1 MAPEARSGLRAIL
14 HVDMDA
20 FYASVE
26 ILDNPELAG
35 KAVIVGGAGA
45 RGVVASCS
53 YEARAYGVRSAM
65 PSSRARRLCPHA
77 VFVAGRYDRYA
88 EVSAQIHAVFESFT
102 PLVEGIS
109 LDEAFLDVTGSI
121 RLFGPAPE
129 IARMIRERIRSDLH
143 LGCSVGVAP
152 SKFLAKLAS
161 EAAKPHA
168 SLKGIVPGDGVVVVS
183 PGQELSF
190 LHPLPIE
197 ALWGVGPATAERLRR
212 LGVTTVSDLATLPA
226 ATLEG
231 AVGRAAGSHLLR
243 LANGIDDRPVEPD
256 REVKSI
262 SHEETYAV
270 DRVDADGLHAEA
282 VRMSDAVAARM
293 RKSGLTGRTVTIKIR
308 YGDFRTLTRSRTLPR
323 WVQDGQAVASVAGE
337 LLETIDLADG
347 IRLLGVG
354 VSNLTADKLEPVQME
369 LFAESGTDQESG
381 TRPDN
386 RDRWTA
392 ETSTTDRWR
401 SATGAVDS
409 IRDRFGDSAVAP
421 ATTVG
426 DRGIRI
432 KRSGDTQWGPRSEHL
447 R

>member
-1 MAPEARSGLRAIL
+1 MASEDRAGSRAIL

-26 ILDNPELAG
+26 ILDNPDLQG
-35 KAVIVGGAGA
+35 KPVIVGGAGA

-77 VFVAGRYDRYA
+77 VFVAGRYDRYS
-88 EVSAQIHAVFESFT
+88 EVSRQIHAVFESFT

-121 RLFGPAPE
+121 RLFGPAPHIAAE
-129 IARMIRERIRSDLH
+129 IRKRIQSDLG

-161 EAAKPHA
+161 EAAKPRS
-168 SLKGIVPGDGVVVVS
+168 SLKGVVPGQGVVIVQ
-183 PGQELSF
+183 PGSELVF

-212 LGVTTVSDLATLPA
+212 LGVTTVGELATLPP
-226 ATLEG
+226 ATVEA
-231 AVGRAAGSHLLR
+231 AVGKASGSHLLR
-243 LANGIDDRPVEPD
+243 LANGIDDRHVEPD

-270 DRVDADGLHAEA
+270 DRTDADGLHTEA
-282 VRMSDAVAARM
+282 VRMSDSVASRM
-293 RKSGLTGRTVTIKIR
+293 RKAGLTGRTVTLKIR
-308 YGDFRTLTRSRTLPR
+308 YGDFRTLTRSKTLPKGI
-323 WVQDGQAVASVAGE
+323 QDGHAVATVACE
-337 LLETIDLADG
+337 LLEAVDLGEG

-354 VSNLTADKLEPVQME
+354 VSNLTADGLQPLQMQ
-369 LFAESGTDQESG
+369 LFPESGG
-381 TRPDN
+381 GL
-386 RDRWTA
+386 
-392 ETSTTDRWR
+392 STEAGAGEGFGGEEQVKWR
-401 SATGAVDS
+401 SATGAIDS

-421 ATTVG
+421 AATVG
-426 DRGIRI
+426 AGGIRV
-432 KRSGDTQWGPRSEHL
+432 KRTGDTQWGPRPD
-447 R
+447 

>member
-1 MAPEARSGLRAIL
+1 MAPEARSGPRAIL

-77 VFVAGRYDRYA
+77 VFVDGRYERYA
-88 EVSAQIHAVFESFT
+88 EVSEQIHAVFESFT

-109 LDEAFLDVTGSI
+109 LDEAFLDVTGST
-121 RLFGPAPE
+121 RLFGPAPRM
-129 IARMIRERIRSDLH
+129 ARMIRERIRSDLR

-161 EAAKPHA
+161 EAAKPRA

-212 LGVTTVSDLATLPA
+212 LGVTTVADLATLPA

-231 AVGRAAGSHLLR
+231 AVGKAAGSHLLR
-243 LANGIDDRPVEPD
+243 LANGVDDRMVEPD

-262 SHEETYAV
+262 SHEETYAI

-323 WVQDGQAVASVAGE
+323 WVQDGPVVASVAGE

-369 LFAESGTDQESG
+369 LFPESGTGRGPG
-381 TRPDN
+381 TRPDD
-386 RDRWTA
+386 RDRSGTGA
-392 ETSTTDRWR
+392 ADRWR

-426 DRGIRI
+426 AKGIRI
-432 KRSGDTQWGPRSEHL
+432 KRSGDTQWGPRSEDL

>member
-1 MAPEARSGLRAIL
+1 MAGDEPSGLRAIL

-26 ILDNPELAG
+26 ALDQPDLAG
-35 KAVIVGGAGA
+35 KPVIVGGAGQ

-77 VFVAGRYDRYA
+77 IFVPGRYDRYS
-88 EVSAQIHAVFESFT
+88 EVSRQIHQIFQSFT

-109 LDEAFLDVTGSI
+109 LDEAFLDVSGAV
-121 RLFGPAPE
+121 RLFGAAPDIAAQIRDRVRSE
-129 IARMIRERIRSDLH
+129 IG

-161 EAAKPHA
+161 EAAKPA
-168 SLKGIVPGDGVVVVS
+168 SNLKGVNPGRGVVLVS
-183 PGQELSF
+183 PGEELSF

-212 LGVTTVSDLATLPA
+212 LGATTVGDLAGLPG
-226 ATLEG
+226 ATVEVALG
-231 AVGRAAGSHLLR
+231 KAAGSHLLR
-243 LANGIDDRPVEPD
+243 LANGVDDRPVEPD

-270 DRVDADGLHAEA
+270 DRVDADGLHTEV
-282 VRMSDAVAARM
+282 VRMADAVASRM
-293 RKSGLTGRTVTIKIR
+293 RKVEMIGKTVTVKLR
-308 YGDFRTLTRSRTLPR
+308 YGDFRTVTRSRTVLKGI
-323 WVQDGQAVASVAGE
+323 QDGQALAAVANEILDGV
-337 LLETIDLADG
+337 DLGDG

-354 VSNLTADKLEPVQME
+354 VSNLSSGAAEPEQMQ
-369 LFAESGTDQESG
+369 LF
-381 TRPDN
+381 R
-386 RDRWTA
+386 
-392 ETSTTDRWR
+392 ETSDTAHERDHEERWR
-401 SATGAVDS
+401 SATGALDS
-409 IRDRFGDSAVAP
+409 IRDRFGASSVAP

-426 DRGIRI
+426 PRGIRV
-432 KRSGDTQWGPRSEHL
+432 KQAGDTQWGPRQD
-447 R
+447 

>member
-1 MAPEARSGLRAIL
+1 MAPEDPSGPRAIL

-26 ILDNPELAG
+26 IHDNPDLMR
-35 KAVIVGGAGA
+35 KPVIVGGAGA

-88 EVSAQIHAVFESFT
+88 EVSKQIHAVFESFT

-121 RLFGPAPE
+121 RLFGTAPAIAHE
-129 IARMIRERIRSDLH
+129 IRNRIGSDLG

-161 EAAKPHA
+161 ESAKPY
-168 SLKGIVPGDGVVVVS
+168 STLKGVTPGKGVVVIDA
-183 PGQELSF
+183 GQELAF

-212 LGVTTVSDLATLPA
+212 LGITTVGDLAGLPT
-226 ATLEG
+226 ATIEG
-231 AVGRAAGSHLLR
+231 AIGRAAGSHLLR
-243 LANGIDDRPVEPD
+243 LANAIDDRPVEPD
-256 REVKSI
+256 RDVKSI

-270 DRVDADGLHAEA
+270 DRVDVDGLHGEA

-293 RKSGLTGRTVTIKIR
+293 RKASLTGRTVTLKIR
-308 YGDFRTLTRSRTLPR
+308 YGDFRTMTRSKTLAKGI
-323 WVQDGQAVASVAGE
+323 QDGQALASIAGKLLASIE
-337 LLETIDLADG
+337 LGDG
-347 IRLLGVG
+347 IRLMGIG
-354 VSNLTADKLEPVQME
+354 VSNLSPCDEEPVQMQ
-369 LFAESGTDQESG
+369 LFAESQDE
-381 TRPDN
+381 RHE
-386 RDRWTA
+386 RDEA
-392 ETSTTDRWR
+392 ERWR
-401 SATGAVDS
+401 SATGAIDS

-421 ATTVG
+421 AATMG
-426 DRGIRI
+426 PGGIRL
-432 KRSGDTQWGPRSEHL
+432 KRAGDTQWGPRPE
-447 R
+447 

>member
-1 MAPEARSGLRAIL
+1 MAPQEQSGPRAIL

-26 ILDNPELAG
+26 TRDNPALVG
-35 KAVIVGGAGA
+35 KPVIVGGAGS

-88 EVSAQIHAVFESFT
+88 EVSKQIHDVFESFT

-121 RLFGPAPE
+121 RLFGPALGIAHE
-129 IARMIRERIRSDLH
+129 IRKRIRSEVG

-161 EAAKPHA
+161 EEAKPR
-168 SLKGIVPGDGVVVVS
+168 STLKGVTPGKGVMVINH
-183 PGQELSF
+183 GEELAF

-212 LGVTTVSDLATLPA
+212 LGITTVGDLAGLPA
-226 ATLEG
+226 ATIEG

-243 LANGIDDRPVEPD
+243 LANAIDDRPVEPD

-270 DRVDADGLHAEA
+270 DRIDTGGLHAEA

-293 RKSGLTGRTVTIKIR
+293 RKASLTGRTVTLKIR
-308 YGDFRTLTRSRTLPR
+308 YGDFRTMTRSRTLP
-323 WVQDGQAVASVAGE
+323 QGINDGQALAAIAGDLLASVE
-337 LLETIDLADG
+337 LGDG
-347 IRLLGVG
+347 IRLMGVG
-354 VSNLTADKLEPVQME
+354 VSNLSSSDEEPVQMQ
-369 LFAESGTDQESG
+369 LFSESQDDRHDRDEAE
-381 TRPDN
+381 
-386 RDRWTA
+386 
-392 ETSTTDRWR
+392 RWR
-401 SATGAVDS
+401 SATGAIDS
-409 IRDRFGDSAVAP
+409 IRDRFGESAVAP
-421 ATTVG
+421 AAIVG
-426 DRGIRI
+426 PSGIRV
-432 KRSGDTQWGPRSEHL
+432 KRAGDTQWGPRPE
-447 R
+447 